1 MDIDVVITGDR
12 RVVARFEQWPAEL
25 HDALLE
31 RLRALTADLEARVRA
46 LAPERTGKLKSEITS
61 RLYDDPQRIKGVV
74 TLDGDLPGSE
84 YAKAA
89 ALEYG
94 APGRGGRFKV
104 RAHSRTITEAFG
116 RDIPS
121 TRIDVGA
128 YSRIAN
134 LDARAYLRG
143 GLAGMEAEAAADLK
157 AVIDMKAKA
166 LGDDTQP

>member
-1 MDIDVVITGDR
+1 MDFDVVITGDR
-12 RVVARFEQWPAEL
+12 RIVARFEQWPAEL
-25 HDALLE
+25 HDALLA
-31 RLRALTADLEARVRA
+31 RIRALTADLEARVRA

-61 RLYDDPQRIKGVV
+61 RLYDDPQRIKGMV

-104 RAHSRTITEAFG
+104 RAYRRTIAEAFG
-116 RDIPS
+116 RDIAP
-121 TRIDVGA
+121 TRVDVGA
-128 YSRIAN
+128 YSRLAN

-143 GLAGMEAEAAADLK
+143 GLAGMETQAAADLQ
-157 AVIDMKAKA
+157 AVIDQQAKA
-166 LGDDTQP
+166 FANDSQP

>member
-1 MDIDVVITGDR
+1 M
-12 RVVARFEQWPAEL
+12 
-25 HDALLE
+25 
-31 RLRALTADLEARVRA
+31 
-46 LAPERTGKLKSEITS
+46 
-61 RLYDDPQRIKGVV
+61 

-104 RAHSRTITEAFG
+104 RAYSRTITEAFG

-143 GLAGMEAEAAADLK
+143 GLAGMEAEAAAELK
-157 AVIDMKAKA
+157 AVIDMKARA
-166 LGDDTQP
+166 LGDGAQP

>member
-1 MDIDVVITGDR
+1 MNTDVVITGER
-12 RVVARFEQWPAEL
+12 RVVARFEKWPAEL

-31 RLRALTADLEARVRA
+31 RIRALTADLEARVRA

-61 RLYDDPQRIKGVV
+61 HLYDDPQRIKGVV

-94 APGRGGRFKV
+94 APGRGGRFRV
-104 RAHSRTITEAFG
+104 RAYRRTITEAFG

-121 TRIDVGA
+121 TRIDVSA

-157 AVIDMKAKA
+157 AVIDMKAKGLA
-166 LGDDTQP
+166 DGTEP